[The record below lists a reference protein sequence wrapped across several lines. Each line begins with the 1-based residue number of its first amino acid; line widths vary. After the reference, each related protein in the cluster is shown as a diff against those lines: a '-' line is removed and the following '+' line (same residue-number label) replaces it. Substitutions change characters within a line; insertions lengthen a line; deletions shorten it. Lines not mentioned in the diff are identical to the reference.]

1 MPCLLFILQLKTEFF
16 INFLFLLSLSPRI
29 DGIPNS
35 VWWLREPN
43 FLCVG
48 SINGSLTYNDRFSE
62 ISTQRYNKEGSHKKK
77 NHNRKYL
84 VNCSLV
90 VDILFFHHIKQL
102 ASLKQ

>member
-1 MPCLLFILQLKTEFF
+1 MPCLLFISQLKTKFF
-16 INFLFLLSLSPRI
+16 TNFLFLLSLSPRI

-35 VWWLREPN
+35 VWWLGEPN

-62 ISTQRYNKEGSHKKK
+62 ISTQRYNKEGSHKK

-90 VDILFFHHIKQL
+90 VDIFFFHHIKQL